1 MRRRDFIKVMAG
13 SAGAWPLVARAQQRA
28 MPVIGFLSSVSPQPF
43 ANYVAGFR
51 AGLKEAGYIDGQNVT
66 IEFHTAPRRAPAC
79 QARLRQRS
87 Q

>member
-51 AGLKEAGYIDGQNVT
+51 AGLKEAGYIDGQKHYYRVPLGRGPLGPS
-66 IEFHTAPRRAPAC
+66 A
-79 QARLRQRS
+79 
-87 Q
+87 

>member
-1 MRRRDFIKVMAG
+1 MRRREFITLIGGAVAG
-13 SAGAWPLVARAQQRA
+13 PLAARAQQA
-28 MPVIGFLSSVSPQPF
+28 TMPVIGFLSSVSPQPF
-43 ANYVAGFR
+43 AKYVAGFR